1 MFFALSFALIF
12 QAMKKMEAV
21 FLDLSRLKQMQFN
34 TKVLS
39 KMNKLRLLK
48 VDWRRHYGHVRK
60 DYKLTLP
67 ENFEFPSYELRYLY
81 WERYSLKSLPSNFKG
96 ENLVKIKLP
105 NSNIRQLW
113 QGNKV

>member
-1 MFFALSFALIF
+1 M
-12 QAMKKMEAV
+12 
-21 FLDLSRLKQMQFN
+21 
-34 TKVLS
+34 
-39 KMNKLRLLK
+39 
-48 VDWRRHYGHVRK
+48 RK
-60 DYKLTLP
+60 DYKLTLLENFKLILP

-113 QGNKV
+113 QGNKVGLRLVCYYCFTLYYFIESYLLKQFYFLSFTMSWKVKGLRFIGFQAAH

>member
-1 MFFALSFALIF
+1 
-12 QAMKKMEAV
+12 MKKMEAV

-48 VDWRRHYGHVRK
+48 VYWRRHYGHVRK

-67 ENFEFPSYELRYLY
+67 ENFKLILPENFEFPSYELRYLH
-81 WERYSLKSLPSNFKG
+81 WEGYSLKSLPSNFKG